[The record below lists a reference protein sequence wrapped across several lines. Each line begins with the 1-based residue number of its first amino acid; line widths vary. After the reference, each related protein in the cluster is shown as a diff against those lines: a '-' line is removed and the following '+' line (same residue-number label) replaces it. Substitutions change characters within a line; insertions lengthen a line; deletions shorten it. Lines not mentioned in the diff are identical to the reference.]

1 MREPGRFS
9 LERIVAAVSNRRVSF
24 TAAVLALVAAL
35 ALGREAISE
44 IPEVV
49 EAGYGYDAQ
58 LRATHLNRSL
68 VTHSLPV
75 TFVDVDDEALNA
87 WSDATRTTPRAK
99 IAALIERLA
108 AQHPSAIFVDFDL
121 SGVMALPGDTDL
133 AKTLE
138 TYPRNG
144 PPLLLTR
151 AMRSLPCPEGVCS
164 ASACA
169 AAIQSKLEASPFED
183 AVSKNPN
190 VRWVSS
196 LFAADG
202 DGVVRSWR
210 LWDLACKEGKIAAI
224 PSPQL
229 AALALAEPDR
239 AGAAKLDGYLTY
251 AAQHAQGLPVVQPDW
266 PKNAGAH
273 KALIPFLIEGASHE
287 RVSGWMGD
295 RGFRYQRVRAL
306 SLLGGEVADTAIR
319 DRVVVLGAS
328 YGPDTFKTPFG
339 TMPGSA
345 LIANAVAVA
354 PAILDT
360 QPVSAFFLFIV
371 SFLIAIA
378 YAVIAKTLRAIPAGF
393 VILALSYVWLSLA
406 TYWLNPAD
414 AVQTVSYALVM
425 LGAFLAIESAI
436 EILLELPSHGL
447 SAFLRTRSGSGPSQH

>member
-1 MREPGRFS
+1 MGEPGRFS
-9 LERIVAAVSNRRVSF
+9 LERIAAAVSNRRVSF
-24 TAAVLALVAAL
+24 IAAVLALIAAL
-35 ALGREAISE
+35 ALGRESISA
-44 IPEVV
+44 IPEIV

-87 WSDATRTTPRAK
+87 WADATRTTPRAK

-121 SGVMALPGDTDL
+121 SGAMNSAGDTDL
-133 AKTLE
+133 AKSLD

-151 AMRSLPCPEGVCS
+151 ATRYLTCPEGVCS

-169 AAIQSKLEASPFED
+169 TATQNKLEASPFEET
-183 AVSKNPN
+183 VSKNPN

-202 DGVVRSWR
+202 DGIVRSWR
-210 LWDLACKEGKIAAI
+210 LWEPACKEGKIAAF

-229 AALALAEPDR
+229 AALALAGPER
-239 AGAAKLDGYLTY
+239 AGAAKLDDYLAY
-251 AAQHAQGLPVVQPDW
+251 AAQQAQGIPAAQPVW
-266 PKNAGAH
+266 PKNADARE
-273 KALIPFLIEGASHE
+273 ALIPFLIEGASHE

-306 SLLGGEVADTAIR
+306 SLLNGEVADTAIK

-345 LIANAVAVA
+345 LIANAIAVA

-360 QPVSAFFLFIV
+360 QPVSAFFLFVV
-371 SFLIAIA
+371 SFLLATA

-393 VILALSYVWLSLA
+393 AILALSYVWLSLA

-414 AVQTVSYALVM
+414 AVQTVSYALLM

-447 SAFLRTRSGSGPSQH
+447 SAFLRTRSGSGPSKH

>member
-1 MREPGRFS
+1 MGEPGRFS
-9 LERIVAAVSNRRVSF
+9 LERIVAAVANRRVTF
-24 TAAVLALVAAL
+24 IAAVFALVAAL
-35 ALGREAISE
+35 VLGPGAISE
-44 IPEVV
+44 IPEIV

-108 AQHPSAIFVDFDL
+108 AQHPAAIFVDFDL
-121 SGVMALPGDTDL
+121 SGAMSSAGDADL
-133 AKTLE
+133 AKTLG

-151 AMRSLPCPEGVCS
+151 AIRPLDCPEGICG
-164 ASACA
+164 ANACA
-169 AAIQSKLEASPFED
+169 RPIQSKLEASPFEE
-183 AVSKNPN
+183 AVAKNSKI
-190 VRWVSS
+190 RWVSS
-196 LFAADG
+196 LFDAGG
-202 DGVVRSWR
+202 DGIVRSWR
-210 LWDLACKEGKIAAI
+210 LWEPACKEGKIGAI

-229 AALALAEPDR
+229 AALALAGPER
-239 AGAAKLDGYLTY
+239 AGAAKLDAYLAY
-251 AAQHAQGLPVVQPDW
+251 AAQEAQGIPAVQPDW
-266 PKNAGAH
+266 PKNGNARE
-273 KALIPFLIEGASHE
+273 ALIPFLIEGASHE
-287 RVSGWMGD
+287 RVSGWTGD
-295 RGFRYQRVRAL
+295 HGFRYQRVPAL
-306 SLLGGEVADTAIR
+306 SLLNGEVADTAIK

-328 YGPDTFKTPFG
+328 YGTDTFKTPLG

-360 QPVSAFFLFIV
+360 RPVGAVFLFLL
-371 SFLIAIA
+371 SFLLAALYAI
-378 YAVIAKTLRAIPAGF
+378 IAKTLRAIPAGF
-393 VILALSYVWLSLA
+393 VILALSYVWLSIA

-414 AVQTVSYALVM
+414 AVHTVSYALVM

-436 EILLELPSHGL
+436 EILLELPGHRL
-447 SAFLRTRSGSGPSQH
+447 SAFLRTRSGSGSSKH